1 MLMGPQNWP
10 ERLDQVR
17 GRLEKA
23 ALEAGRSVDSIT
35 LLGVTK
41 GQPAEIVRA
50 AAAAGIRDFGESY
63 LQEAL
68 EKIATVEPPGPTGT
82 PLAHE
87 SSDRAASEGIPSG
100 DGLAAREQ
108 PAPAGSQRPAAP
120 DKPALP
126 GGGLTWHFIGR
137 LQSNKTR
144 PVAETFAWVHA
155 VDRLKVAQRLSEQ
168 RPYYAPPL
176 NVCLQVNVAGEDS
189 KGGVGF
195 DELPALAAAVAEL
208 PRLKLRGLMCLPP
221 EEDDP
226 ARQRHWFRKLREAF
240 DRLNETGGMKLDT
253 LSMGMSGDLEA
264 AILEGATI
272 VRVGTALF
280 GPRPTL

>member
-1 MLMGPQNWP
+1 MLMGPQNLP
-10 ERLDQVR
+10 ERLDHVR
-17 GRLEKA
+17 SRLEKA

-41 GQPAEIVRA
+41 GQPAEVVRA

-68 EKIATVEPPGPTGT
+68 EKIATVEKLGPALGPVAAQERPGQVG
-82 PLAHE
+82 
-87 SSDRAASEGIPSG
+87 SSS
-100 DGLAAREQ
+100 
-108 PAPAGSQRPAAP
+108 PAAA
-120 DKPALP
+120 DKPALARGP
-126 GGGLTWHFIGR
+126 ALTWHFIGR
-137 LQSNKTR
+137 VQSNKTR
-144 PVAETFAWVHA
+144 PVAETFAWAHA
-155 VDRLKVAQRLSEQ
+155 VDRLKIAQRLSEQ

-176 NVCLQVNVAGEDS
+176 NVCLQVNVAGENS

-195 DELPALAAAVAEL
+195 EELPALAAAVAEL

-226 ARQRHWFRKLREAF
+226 ARQRHWFRKLREAL
-240 DRLNETGGMKLDT
+240 DRLNQAGMQLDT

-264 AILEGATI
+264 AILEGATL
-272 VRVGTALF
+272 VRIGTALF
-280 GPRPTL
+280 GPRPTH

>member
-1 MLMGPQNWP
+1 MGPQNSP

-17 GRLEKA
+17 NRIEKA
-23 ALEAGRSVDSIT
+23 AREAGRCVDSIT

-41 GQPAEIVRA
+41 GQPAEAIRA
-50 AAAAGIRDFGESY
+50 AAALGLRDFGESY

-68 EKIATVEPPGPTGT
+68 QKVATV
-82 PLAHE
+82 
-87 SSDRAASEGIPSG
+87 
-100 DGLAAREQ
+100 
-108 PAPAGSQRPAAP
+108 AGAEMPQDAGARPAVQ
-120 DKPALP
+120 
-126 GGGLTWHFIGR
+126 LTWHFIGR

-155 VDRLKVAQRLSEQ
+155 LDRLKIAERLAEQ

-195 DELPALAAAVAEL
+195 AELPALATAVKAL

-226 ARQRHWFRKLREAF
+226 ERQRHWFRKLREVR
-240 DRLNETGGMKLDT
+240 DELNQAGLELDT

-280 GPRPTL
+280 GPRQ